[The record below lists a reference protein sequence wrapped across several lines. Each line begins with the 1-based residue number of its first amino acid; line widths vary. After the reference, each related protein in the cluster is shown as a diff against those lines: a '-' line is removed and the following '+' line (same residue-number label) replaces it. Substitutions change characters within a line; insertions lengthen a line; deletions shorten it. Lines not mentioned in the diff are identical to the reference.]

1 MTAQGQA
8 RSLHKRERAASGG
21 LHHESLHG
29 QTGYENDLCRGALEE
44 YWPGKAVSAK
54 EKDAARTETQ
64 DNEHLVE
71 SFICVTGQA
80 SEKKKARL

>member
-44 YWPGKAVSAK
+44 YWPGKAV
-54 EKDAARTETQ
+54 
-64 DNEHLVE
+64 LVL
-71 SFICVTGQA
+71 
-80 SEKKKARL
+80 KKRMLLELRPKIMSTWLRVLFV